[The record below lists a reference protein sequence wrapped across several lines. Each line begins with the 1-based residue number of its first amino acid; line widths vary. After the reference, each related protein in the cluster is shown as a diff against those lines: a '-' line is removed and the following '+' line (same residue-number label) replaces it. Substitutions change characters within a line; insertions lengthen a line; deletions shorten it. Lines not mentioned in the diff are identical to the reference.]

1 MANSKYEYVKSFE
14 IEDQVMLPNL
24 ILVLIDGRDF
34 RRFSDIHDF
43 EKPNDEKAL
52 NLMNSCA
59 IAVLEEFPDVVFS
72 YGFDDEYSFVF
83 KKQTKFYQRRASK
96 ILSLLV
102 SFFTS
107 TYVTKWKEYFP
118 QTELRFP
125 PSFQSR
131 VIVCASMEV
140 LQACLAWRQND
151 CHVKNLYNTCL
162 WMLIK
167 NGDTEREARQILE
180 DQFPYKQHKH
190 ELLFQQFGINYKKLP
205 NMFRQGSCVLKTEME
220 DIVKYNDDGTPI
232 KRLRR
237 KVIVVHSE
245 SIASRSFWNGHS
257 YLLKDVG
264 SFEDDINKVKPEY
277 IKAFQF
283 EHKLMPSTWIVVRI
297 DGCHF
302 HRFSEG
308 HEFEKPNDG
317 QALNLMNSCAV
328 AVLEEFQDIVF
339 SYGVSDEYSFV
350 LKKDSQFYQRHA
362 SGIVSVIVSFFS
374 SMYVMKWKDF
384 FPQKELKYRPYFDGR
399 AVCYPSTEILQDYLA
414 WRQVDCHIN
423 NQYNTCFWMLVKS
436 GKSKREAQD
445 SLKDTQAQEKNNLLV
460 QQFGID
466 YQKLPVMFRQ
476 GSSVFWDKGDE
487 AVTYNNGPCGKLRKK
502 VVVEHCNIIEQSFW
516 NAHPCI
522 LDEKRQMVMS
532 SLSKHGWWGNTW
544 PKVRY
549 KNMWMWETGN
559 DKSV

>member
-14 IEDQVMLPNL
+14 IEDHVMLPNL

-72 YGFDDEYSFVF
+72 YGFNDEYSFVF
-83 KKQTKFYQRRASK
+83 KKETKFYQRRASK
-96 ILSLLV
+96 ILSLVV

-167 NGDTEREARQILE
+167 NGDTEREARKILE
-180 DQFPYKQHKH
+180 DQFPHKQHKH
-190 ELLFQQFGINYKKLP
+190 ELLFQRFGINYKKLP

-264 SFEDDINKVKPEY
+264 SFEDDINKIKPEY

-302 HRFSEG
+302 H
-308 HEFEKPNDG
+308 
-317 QALNLMNSCAV
+317 
-328 AVLEEFQDIVF
+328 
-339 SYGVSDEYSFV
+339 
-350 LKKDSQFYQRHA
+350 
-362 SGIVSVIVSFFS
+362 SGS
-374 SMYVMKWKDF
+374 
-384 FPQKELKYRPYFDGR
+384 
-399 AVCYPSTEILQDYLA
+399 A
-414 WRQVDCHIN
+414 
-423 NQYNTCFWMLVKS
+423 
-436 GKSKREAQD
+436 
-445 SLKDTQAQEKNNLLV
+445 
-460 QQFGID
+460 
-466 YQKLPVMFRQ
+466 
-476 GSSVFWDKGDE
+476 
-487 AVTYNNGPCGKLRKK
+487 
-502 VVVEHCNIIEQSFW
+502 
-516 NAHPCI
+516 
-522 LDEKRQMVMS
+522 
-532 SLSKHGWWGNTW
+532 
-544 PKVRY
+544 
-549 KNMWMWETGN
+549 
-559 DKSV
+559 